1 MIEINLLPEEL
12 KKRRRA
18 APKKEM
24 SAIKM
29 ERIPVTK
36 IAVIAI
42 VAVIAIH
49 VVVFGFG
56 IFAGANFNKLERDYK
71 ELMPEKRAA
80 EQLKNQVDKMSRKV
94 AAIDEL
100 MVKRFSW
107 AKKLNDLSDSITP
120 GIWLTDLSYDER
132 FVERPK
138 IVPVD
143 TSKGKPAGEGAA
155 GMEKVMER
163 YLIISGAASSVT
175 EEGTALIGRFI
186 KSLKENPLF
195 YSDFS
200 DIELGNIRRER
211 VDNQEVMSFKIT
223 CFFKIR

>member
-12 KKRRRA
+12 KKRKRA
-18 APKKEM
+18 APKRE
-24 SAIKM
+24 SHAIKM
-29 ERIPVTK
+29 ERLPMVKIVV

-42 VAVIAIH
+42 IAIH
-49 VVVFGFG
+49 IVVFGFG
-56 IFAGANFNKLERDYK
+56 IFAGGNFNKLERDYK
-71 ELMPEKRAA
+71 ELMPEKRGA
-80 EQLKNQVDKMSRKV
+80 ERLKDHVQKMSSKV

-107 AKKLNDLSDSITP
+107 AKKLNELSDSITP
-120 GIWLTDLSYDER
+120 GIWLTELNYDER
-132 FVERPK
+132 VVERPK
-138 IVPVD
+138 DVSAN
-143 TSKGKPAGEGAA
+143 TSKGRPAKEGVA

-163 YLIISGAASSVT
+163 YLVISGAASSAT
-175 EEGTALIGRFI
+175 EEGTALIGRFM

-200 DIELGNIRRER
+200 DIELGNIKREK

-223 CFFKIR
+223 CFFKVR